1 MENNLHE
8 IVSHYTDMGAP
19 QDQQMLIALLKDVQG
34 QTGGTLPG
42 AVIAKLAEHL
52 QVKEALLRAL
62 INRVPS
68 LRLQEAAHLI
78 EVCATCPAGGAI
90 RAFIED
96 TYHVKSG
103 GICPQKGFAYRVVP
117 CMKNCKNGPSVR
129 FDGVLYPAATVDKVK
144 ALIEG
149 IRK

>member
-1 MENNLHE
+1 MESNLHD
-8 IVSHYTDMGAP
+8 IVKHYMDMGAP
-19 QDQQMLIALLKDVQG
+19 GDQQMLIALLREVQAER
-34 QTGGTLPG
+34 GGTLSG
-42 AVIAKLAEHL
+42 AVIAALSDML
-52 QVKEALLRAL
+52 GVKEALLRAL
-62 INRVPS
+62 IGRVPS
-68 LRLQEAAHLI
+68 LRLQEAAHLL
-78 EVCATCPAGGAI
+78 EVCLTCPAGGAI

-129 FDGVLYPAATVDKVK
+129 FDGVLYPAATVDTVR

>member
-1 MENNLHE
+1 MEMNVQE
-8 IVSHYTDMGAP
+8 IAAHYMDMGAP
-19 QDQQMLIALLKDVQG
+19 GDQQMVIALLKDVQA

-42 AVIAKLAEHL
+42 DVIAKLAAVL

-62 INRVPS
+62 IRRVPS
-68 LRLQEAAHLI
+68 LRLQEAAHLV
-78 EVCATCPAGGAI
+78 EVCATCRAGTAI

-96 TYHVKSG
+96 TYHIQSG

-129 FDGVLYPAATVDKVK
+129 FDGTLYPAATVDQVR

>member
-1 MENNLHE
+1 MTETE
-8 IVSHYTDMGAP
+8 K
-19 QDQQMLIALLKDVQG
+19 MLAGKLYDPVDE
-34 QTGGTLPG
+34 TL
-42 AVIAKLAEHL
+42 VCLRAEARRL
-52 QVKEALLRAL
+52 CKAYNDCDPMDGDRQEALLRAL

-68 LRLQEAAHLI
+68 LRLEEAAHLI

-96 TYHVKSG
+96 TYHVRSG
-103 GICPQKGFAYRVVP
+103 GICLLKGFAYRVVP